1 MIIMAA
7 PMMASM
13 IGNTRD
19 TVQHEYDSNRQDSYL
34 IRVANAKEDG
44 PRSHDH
50 HRDEVRGFSRYSKYR
65 CVRRDVERGRS
76 RGVEGDGPA
85 QEVRDRFCG
94 WSGVAG
100 VILEMS
106 FYGDPPL
113 CSRVAEVA

>member
-7 PMMASM
+7 TMMASM
-13 IGNTRD
+13 IGNIRD
-19 TVQHEYDSNRQDSYL
+19 TVQHEYVFNRQDSYQ
-34 IRVANAKEDG
+34 IRIANVKEDG

-50 HRDEVRGFSRYSKYR
+50 HRDEVHGFSRCSKYR
-65 CVRRDVERGRS
+65 CMRRHVERGRS

-85 QEVRDRFCG
+85 QEARSRFCG
-94 WSGVAG
+94 WSGVVG
-100 VILEMS
+100 VILEIS